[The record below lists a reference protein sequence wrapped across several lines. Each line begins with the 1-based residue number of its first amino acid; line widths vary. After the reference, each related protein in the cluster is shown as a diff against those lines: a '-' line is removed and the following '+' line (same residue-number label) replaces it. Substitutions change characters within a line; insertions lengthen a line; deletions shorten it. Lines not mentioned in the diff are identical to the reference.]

1 MELKILWASMYGN
14 AEYVA
19 ARVEKMATKKNF
31 NVEMFEMNDVSMSDL
46 QKMQNVAVVT
56 STTGHGDLPTNGE
69 WFWGDLEKADI
80 DLSNMKYSVCALGD
94 SSHEEFCGAG
104 KKVDT
109 RLAELGARKVLSR
122 VECDGDDTG
131 SHNWAEEFLTKL
143 QEA

>member
-1 MELKILWASMYGN
+1 
-14 AEYVA
+14 
-19 ARVEKMATKKNF
+19 
-31 NVEMFEMNDVSMSDL
+31 
-46 QKMQNVAVVT
+46 
-56 STTGHGDLPTNGE
+56 
-69 WFWGDLEKADI
+69 
-80 DLSNMKYSVCALGD
+80 MKYSVCALGD

-131 SHNWAEEFLTKL
+131 SHKWAEEFLTKL

>member
-80 DLSNMKYSVCALGD
+80 DLSNMK
-94 SSHEEFCGAG
+94 
-104 KKVDT
+104 
-109 RLAELGARKVLSR
+109 
-122 VECDGDDTG
+122 
-131 SHNWAEEFLTKL
+131 
-143 QEA
+143 